1 MEQIA
6 NLAILLLGFVTFIYA
21 VTRTEYEKCDPEDC
35 QYCPFP
41 RCENAP
47 KDLTKTQL
55 RKMDGQTVTVVTDD
69 SVFPV
74 QISVQN
80 GEVWVINQ
88 FGSSTTYDDVKKQ
101 GGKFFEKVSD

>member
-6 NLAILLLGFVTFIYA
+6 NLAILLLGFATFIYA
-21 VTRTEYEKCDPEDC
+21 VTRTEYEKCEKCDPEDC

-41 RCENAP
+41 RCENTP

-55 RKMDGQTVTVVTDD
+55 RKMNGQTVTVVTDD

-74 QISVQN
+74 
-80 GEVWVINQ
+80 Q